1 MWLLGH
7 PGSPPIVGKAEKL
20 SQKCR
25 PSGHQIEHKK
35 EVDQMALSA
44 ELKTE
49 IITDYRRSDSDSG
62 SPEVQVALLT
72 ARVNELTE
80 HLRQHKHDYAS
91 RRGLLMMV
99 SKRNGLLRYLARTNR
114 GRYQELIGRLGLRK

>member
-1 MWLLGH
+1 
-7 PGSPPIVGKAEKL
+7 
-20 SQKCR
+20 
-25 PSGHQIEHKK
+25 
-35 EVDQMALSA
+35 MALSA
-44 ELKTE
+44 ELKTG
-49 IITDYRRSDSDSG
+49 IITDYRRSDDDSG

-72 ARVNELTE
+72 ARINELTE

-99 SKRNGLLRYLARTNR
+99 SKRNGLLRYLARKSR